1 MEPNIP
7 GSSSSSRATRFMME
21 GVGARVIRG
30 PDWKWGKQDG
40 GEGHVGTV
48 RNFESPEEVV
58 VVWDNGTAANYRCSG
73 AYDLRILD
81 SAPTGVKHE
90 GTMCDTCRQQPIF
103 GIRWKCAECN
113 NYDLCSVCYHGDKHN
128 LRHRF
133 YRISAPGAQRC
144 LVEPRRKSKKQ
155 AVRGIFP
162 GARVV
167 RGVDWQWEDQ
177 DGGNGRRGKVNEI
190 QDWSAASPR
199 SAAYVVWDNGAKNL
213 YRVGFEGMADLKV
226 VNDVKGQNVYKE
238 HLPLLGELGPGRTG
252 PHGLQVGD
260 QVNVDLDLEIVQS
273 LQHGHGGW
281 TDGMFE
287 CLGTTGTVV
296 GIDEDHDIV
305 VTYPSGNRWTF
316 NPAVLTKVCSGN
328 LSASTSASGAAG
340 GGFAVGDLVQV
351 CADQERVKALQRGH
365 GEWAEAMAPT
375 LGKIGRV
382 QQIYQDNDLK
392 VEVCNTSWTY
402 NPNAVTKVASSD
414 GERLSALLKKLFE
427 SHVTGD
433 ANEEL
438 VKAAANGDAT
448 RCAEILART
457 DTAHVDV
464 NGFYGGHTAL
474 QAAAQNGHVEVI
486 RALVEAGAD
495 VDAEDRDGDRAAHHA
510 AFGDEPAALRALAA
524 AGADLSARNR
534 RRQTPLHIAVNKG
547 HLGVVRTLLQ
557 LAVHPS
563 LQVSAPRYY
572 IHGTIYQ
579 RRARRPARAGGRG
592 RRPQRAQPPPPDAAA
607 HRRQQGPPRRRAHAA
622 AARRAPLPAGQ
633 CSTVLHTR
641 YYIPTT
647 SPPPCAR
654 WRPRAPTS
662 ARATAAARRRCTS
675 PSTRATSASCA
686 RCCSSPCTPPC
697 RSVLH
702 GTTYTVLY
710 TNDEPAA
717 LRALAAAGADLSAR
731 NRRRQTPLHIAV
743 NKGHL
748 GVVRTL
754 LQLAVHPSLQDSEG
768 DTPLHDA
775 TSKKRDD
782 MLTLLLE
789 HGADMTLTN
798 NNGFNALHHAALRGN
813 PSAMKIMLGKLPRP
827 WIVDDAKDDG
837 YTALHLAALNNHA
850 EVAELLVRGG
860 ARPDLQNA
868 NLQTALHLAVERQH
882 TQIVRLLVAHGANLN
897 ICDKDGDTPL
907 HEALR
912 HHTLQQLRRLQDA
925 RDASLL
931 TGLSHAHDKKSSAS
945 IACFLAAHGADLTIK
960 NKKGQTPL
968 DLCPDPNLCKTLTS
982 CRKEGTGSVT
992 EGAAEAEAS
1001 SSSGATAGAAPAPPV
1016 SPAPAAEA
1024 TPAAVATADPTA
1036 DECLVCSDAKR
1047 DTLFRPCGHICCCN
1061 VCAARVKKCL
1071 VCRASVSA
1079 RARVG
1084 ECVVCSEAPATVVF
1098 RPCGDVC
1105 ACAACA
1111 PLMRKCVECRT
1122 PLAPPP
1128 APAAHAQAAVAALKI
1143 DLEKESGSNLA
1154 QVQVNKGQPVPTQS
1168 APHYMNNGSRFAAAP
1183 PAPPAPT
1190 AGPVPPPPAPPAP
1203 PAPAAA
1209 DVQKLQQQLQ
1219 DIKEQTMCPICL
1231 DRLKNMIFLCGHGM
1245 CQMCGDRITVC
1256 PICRKQVEKRILLY

>member
-1 MEPNIP
+1 
-7 GSSSSSRATRFMME
+7 MME

-40 GEGHVGTV
+40 GDGHVGTV

-103 GIRWKCAECN
+103 GIRWKCAECS
-113 NYDLCSVCYHGDKHN
+113 NYDLCSVCYHGDKHH

-144 LVEPRRKSKKQ
+144 LVEPRRKSKKI

-226 VNDVKGQNVYKE
+226 LNDVKGQNVYKE

-287 CLGTTGTVV
+287 CLSTTGTVS

-305 VTYPSGNRWTF
+305 VSYPSGNRWTF

-328 LSASTSASGAAG
+328 LSASTSTSGAGASTSSG
-340 GGFAVGDLVQV
+340 TGFAVGDLVEV

-365 GEWAEAMAPT
+365 GEWAAAMAPT

-382 QQIYQDNDLK
+382 QQIYHDNDLK

-402 NPNAVTKVASSD
+402 NPNAVTKVFSSD
-414 GERLSALLKKLFE
+414 GSVHGNSSGDRLSVLLKKLFE

-438 VKAAANGDAT
+438 VKAAANGDAA
-448 RCAEILART
+448 RCADILART
-457 DTAHVDV
+457 DGARADV
-464 NGFYGGHTAL
+464 NGVYGGHTAL
-474 QAAAQNGHVEVI
+474 QAAAQNGHVEVV
-486 RALVEAGAD
+486 RALVEAGAEA
-495 VDAEDRDGDRAAHHA
+495 DAEDRDGDRAAHHA

-524 AGADLSARNR
+524 AGADLN
-534 RRQTPLHIAVNKG
+534 
-547 HLGVVRTLLQ
+547 
-557 LAVHPS
+557 
-563 LQVSAPRYY
+563 
-572 IHGTIYQ
+572 
-579 RRARRPARAGGRG
+579 
-592 RRPQRAQPPPPDAAA
+592 
-607 HRRQQGPPRRRAHAA
+607 
-622 AARRAPLPAGQ
+622 
-633 CSTVLHTR
+633 
-641 YYIPTT
+641 
-647 SPPPCAR
+647 
-654 WRPRAPTS
+654 
-662 ARATAAARRRCTS
+662 
-675 PSTRATSASCA
+675 
-686 RCCSSPCTPPC
+686 
-697 RSVLH
+697 
-702 GTTYTVLY
+702 
-710 TNDEPAA
+710 
-717 LRALAAAGADLSAR
+717 AR

-775 TSKKRDD
+775 ISKNRDD
-782 MLTLLLE
+782 ILTLLLD
-789 HGADMTLTN
+789 HGADMTRTN

-850 EVAELLVRGG
+850 EVAELLVHGG

-882 TQIVRLLVAHGANLN
+882 TQIVRLLTAHGADLN
-897 ICDKDGDTPL
+897 ICDKDGDTAL

-925 RDASLL
+925 RDAAAL
-931 TGLSHAHDKKSSAS
+931 GALSHAHDKKSSAS
-945 IACFLAAHGADLTIK
+945 IACFLAAHGADLTLK

-968 DLCPDPNLCKTLTS
+968 DLCPDPNLRKTLTT
-982 CRKEGTGSVT
+982 CRKEGSGVASDGTPESEVSSL
-992 EGAAEAEAS
+992 GAS
-1001 SSSGATAGAAPAPPV
+1001 GSGANASNSSVVPEPPGGEPAP
-1016 SPAPAAEA
+1016 
-1024 TPAAVATADPTA
+1024 TADPTA

-1047 DTLFRPCGHICCCN
+1047 DTMFRPCGHICCCN

-1071 VCRASVSA
+1071 TCRAVVSG
-1079 RARVG
+1079 RQRVG

-1105 ACAACA
+1105 ACAGCA

-1122 PLAPPP
+1122 PLQPSAAPN
-1128 APAAHAQAAVAALKI
+1128 
-1143 DLEKESGSNLA
+1143 LEKESSSNLA
-1154 QVQVNKGQPVPTQS
+1154 QVQVNKGQPAPTQA
-1168 APHYMNNGSRFAAAP
+1168 APHHMNNGLRSAPAAGPAPTPTPAQHAAPAAPAVP
-1183 PAPPAPT
+1183 PAPLSLPAQPT
-1190 AGPVPPPPAPPAP
+1190 PQTTSAPP
-1203 PAPAAA
+1203 AA